1 VGDGWIV
8 EETLA
13 SDKSDMTI
21 HKEIRWRVV
30 LIVLV
35 VVVAA
40 IAMTPPDKRIRL
52 GLDLRGGTHLRF
64 EVQTEDA
71 VTAEVD
77 QALVRLRDLFR
88 ENRWEYE
95 TIERP
100 EGETSVL
107 TVEGVSPDEREEI
120 EKRLRETRFN
130 TDWQSTATETGYR
143 FRLNSDVR
151 VGIEDFSV
159 RQALDTIR
167 NRVDEYGVTEPTIR
181 REGLGG
187 RRIVVQLPGVDDPE
201 RAKALVKRTAY
212 LEWKLMRGEEAESR
226 VAVQR
231 QWEGAVA
238 PEGIEILEGQPN
250 PRDGVVSY
258 YPVDVSTILT
268 GRDLMN
274 ARPSSDELGLPAVG
288 FTLNFDAAARI
299 RPFSEQHIGERL
311 AIILDGKVLSAPVI
325 RERLSA
331 SNIITG
337 RFTPE
342 ESQDLAIQLRAGA
355 LPATLLDLEERSVGP
370 SLGADS
376 IRRGIRTGIAALLA
390 IFVLLIFYY
399 RLAGANATVCLLL
412 NLLIIFGALALVGAT
427 LTLPGVAGIVL
438 TIGMA
443 VDANIIIF
451 ERIKEELGTG
461 KTPRAAVS
469 AGFERAFT
477 AILDSNLTTILACLF
492 LFQFGTGPIKG
503 FAVTMIIGLA
513 ANLFTAIFVS
523 RTLFEMRMGP
533 RTRRVEA
540 LSI

>member
-1 VGDGWIV
+1 
-8 EETLA
+8 
-13 SDKSDMTI
+13 MTI
-21 HKEIRWRVV
+21 HREIRWRVI

-35 VVVAA
+35 IVVAA
-40 IAMTPPDKRIRL
+40 IAMTPPDERIRL

-64 EVQTEDA
+64 EVQTKDA
-71 VTAEVD
+71 VAAEVD
-77 QALVRLRDLFR
+77 QALIRLRDLFR
-88 ENRWEYE
+88 DNRWEYE

-100 EGETSVL
+100 EGEISVL
-107 TVEGVSPDEREEI
+107 TVEGVSQDEREEI
-120 EKRLRETRFN
+120 EKKLDETRFN
-130 TDWQSTATETGYR
+130 TDWRSTATETGYR
-143 FRLNSDVR
+143 FQLNSDVR
-151 VGIEDFSV
+151 MGIEDFSV

-187 RRIVVQLPGVDDPE
+187 KRIVVQLPGVDDPE

-231 QWEGAVA
+231 QWEGAVV
-238 PEGIEILEGQPN
+238 PEGVEIVEEQPN

-258 YPVDVSTILT
+258 FPVDVSTILT

-274 ARPSSDELGLPAVG
+274 ARPTTDEMGLPAVG
-288 FTLNFDAAARI
+288 FTLNFDAADRI
-299 RPFSEQHIGERL
+299 RSFSEQHIGERL
-311 AIILDGKVLSAPVI
+311 AIILDGRVLSAPVI

-337 RFTPE
+337 RFSPE

-355 LPATLLDLEERSVGP
+355 LPATLIDLEERSVGP

-376 IRRGIRTGIAALLA
+376 IRRGVRTGIAALLA
-390 IFVLLIFYY
+390 IFVLLLLYY
-399 RLAGANATVCLLL
+399 RLAGANATICLLL
-412 NLLIIFGALALVGAT
+412 NLLLIFGALALVGAT

-533 RTRRVEA
+533 RTKRVEA
-540 LSI
+540 LNI

>member
-1 VGDGWIV
+1 
-8 EETLA
+8 
-13 SDKSDMTI
+13 MTI
-21 HKEIRWRVV
+21 HREIRWRVV

-35 VVVAA
+35 IVVAA
-40 IAMTPPDKRIRL
+40 VFVTPPDESIRL

-64 EVQTEDA
+64 EVRAEDA

-77 QALVRLRDLFR
+77 QSLVRLRDLFR
-88 ENRWEYE
+88 DNRWEYE

-100 EGETSVL
+100 EGEIDVL
-107 TVEGVSPDEREEI
+107 TVEGVSPDELEEI
-120 EKRLRETRFN
+120 DKKLRKTQFSN
-130 TDWQSTATETGYR
+130 DWQRTATETGYR
-143 FRLNSDVR
+143 FQLNSDVR
-151 VGIEDFSV
+151 VGIENSSV
-159 RQALDTIR
+159 EQALITIR

-231 QWEGAVA
+231 QWDGAVV
-238 PEGIEILEGQPN
+238 PEGIEILEEQPS
-250 PRDGVVSY
+250 PKDGVVSY
-258 YPVDVSTILT
+258 FPVDVSTILT

-274 ARPSSDELGLPAVG
+274 ARPARDELGLPSVS
-288 FTLNFDAAARI
+288 FTLNPDAADRI
-299 RPFSEQHIGERL
+299 RPFSQANIGERL
-311 AIILDGKVLSAPVI
+311 AIILDGKVISAPVI
-325 RERLSA
+325 RERLSG
-331 SNIITG
+331 SNVIEG
-337 RFTPE
+337 NFSQE
-342 ESQDLAIQLRAGA
+342 DAQDLAIQLRAGA

-376 IRRGIRTGIAALLA
+376 IRRGVRTGGAALLA

-399 RLAGANATVCLLL
+399 RLAGANATICLLL

-451 ERIKEELGTG
+451 ERIKEERGTG

-533 RTRRVEA
+533 RTRRVET